1 MEESAVNVQFK
12 IEGPVFKKGIPLLEV
27 TSALQEFHF
36 ILDKSYL
43 IKTGQFKMS
52 SKERKT
58 FTIVATDLRKGSFVA
73 DLQLLLFLSSPFLPT
88 VYEFKAKELWEISK
102 SAYDYLKALF
112 TMRSSGVEPKIKVE
126 GDNYAPVINNEGG
139 GTIIV
144 NNIVYNA
151 ADKAEPH
158 FKKLTSNIKEGKTDF
173 ISALDQDEK
182 GFILTPKERD
192 LFNPK
197 TQMEKDV
204 LTLEVDI
211 FRYDKDSN
219 TGKLR
224 VNEGAAIPPGDYS
237 FKPIKHDPIS
247 FIFSMA
253 KPPVVVN
260 VLKEIE
266 KHASGVTRISRLH
279 IVSIENIVS
288 AQGQLF

>member
-1 MEESAVNVQFK
+1 MGESIANVQFK
-12 IEGPVFKKGIPLLEV
+12 IEGPAFKKGVPLLEV
-27 TSALQEFHF
+27 TTALQEFHF

-52 SKERKT
+52 SKERKA
-58 FTIVATDLRKGSFVA
+58 FTIVATELRKGSFIA
-73 DLQLLLFLSSPFLPT
+73 DLQLFLFLSSPFLPT
-88 VYEFKAKELWEISK
+88 VYELKAKEVWEIAK

-112 TMRSSGVEPKIKVE
+112 TMRSSGVEPKIRVE

-144 NNIVYNA
+144 NHIVYNA
-151 ADKAEPH
+151 ADKGEVH
-158 FKKLTSNIKEGKTDF
+158 FKKLSSGIKEGQTDF
-173 ISALDQDEK
+173 ISALDEDDK

-204 LTLEVDI
+204 ITLEVDI
-211 FRYDKDSN
+211 FRYDKESN

-224 VNEGAAIPPGDYS
+224 VNEGAAIPIGEYS
-237 FKPIKHDPIS
+237 FRSIKHDPIS
-247 FIFSMA
+247 FILSMA

-279 IVSIENIVS
+279 IVSIENINRR
-288 AQGQLF
+288 QGDLF